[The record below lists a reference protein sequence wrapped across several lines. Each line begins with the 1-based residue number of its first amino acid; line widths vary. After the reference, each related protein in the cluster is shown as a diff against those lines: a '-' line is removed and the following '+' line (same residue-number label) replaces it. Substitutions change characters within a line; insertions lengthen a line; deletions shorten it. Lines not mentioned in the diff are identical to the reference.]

1 MNIAAVVVTFNRLN
15 LLKRSLA
22 AIEQQRYSPS
32 SIIIVDN
39 CSTDGTA
46 EFLAEW
52 ANIHTAYQKHVVR
65 LDSNLGGSGGFHYG
79 LKTAMNLA
87 PDWVWL
93 ADDDAFPEPD
103 AFELFVNHQETYA
116 SMAAAQHRPLG
127 AVCSAVINEGEI
139 DEIHRR
145 RTIIKHGFVQRARS
159 VKKSEYAKNVF
170 AIDLFTYVGVF
181 IKHEVL
187 TKVGITEKDYFI
199 WYDDSEH
206 AMRISAKY
214 SVFCDASVRINHNVP
229 AVPNEITWKTFYG
242 ERNRMLMFK
251 KHHYPTYLY
260 RVFKCLLYAAGL
272 QKGTNRVMRLLK
284 WRAVCAAAL
293 NRQGV
298 HEAYKPGQKLL

>member
-1 MNIAAVVVTFNRLN
+1 M
-15 LLKRSLA
+15 S
-22 AIEQQRYSPS
+22 
-32 SIIIVDN
+32 
-39 CSTDGTA
+39 
-46 EFLAEW
+46 
-52 ANIHTAYQKHVVR
+52 
-65 LDSNLGGSGGFHYG
+65 
-79 LKTAMNLA
+79 LA

-103 AFELFVNHQETYA
+103 AFELFVSHQDTYA
-116 SMAAAQHRPLG
+116 AMAAGLNRPLG
-127 AVCSAVINEGEI
+127 AVCSAVINNGEI
-139 DEIHRR
+139 DEVHRR

-159 VKKSEYAKNVF
+159 VNKSEYEKNIF

-181 IKHEVL
+181 IKYEVL
-187 TKVGITEKDYFI
+187 ESVGITEKNYFI

-214 SVFCDASVRINHNVP
+214 SILCDGSVRINHNVP
-229 AVPNEITWKTFYG
+229 AMPNEITWKTFYG

-260 RVFKCLLYAAGL
+260 RIFKSLLYVAGL

-284 WRAVCAAAL
+284 WRAVCAAVL

-298 HEAYKPGQKLL
+298 HEKYKPGTKLL